1 MTARHR
7 PAVYAAGL
15 TVRAGKTVLLG
26 PTDFIAGTG
35 DWINVIGPNG
45 AGKSTLLRAIAGL
58 APHTGRLDVDGVCLA
73 TLDLR
78 ARSRLIGFVAQH
90 PAMPAGMTVAQ
101 YVLLGR
107 APHIGPFGSESAH
120 DLERLDGAL
129 DQLALAS
136 LAERRVDTL
145 SGGERQR
152 VSLARALAQEPAVLL
167 LDEPTAA
174 LDVGHQQDVLELID
188 HLRRRLGL
196 TVVSTMHD
204 LTLAAQYGD
213 HLVLLADGRIVA
225 EGPPIQVLTGPQIQR
240 HYGAHVDVID
250 HRGHPVVVPVRTPHT
265 DPPERPGH
273 LEPEGDRHATT

>member
-1 MTARHR
+1 VIVAHR

-15 TVRAGKTVLLG
+15 TVRAGRTVLLG
-26 PTDFIAGTG
+26 PTEFTAGAG

-58 APHTGRLDVDGVCLA
+58 APHTGRLDIDGVALA
-73 TLDLR
+73 ALDLR
-78 ARSRLIGFVAQH
+78 ARSRRIGFVAQH

-107 APHIGPFGSESAH
+107 APHVGRFGSESAV
-120 DLERLDGAL
+120 DLERLDAAL
-129 DQLALAS
+129 DQLALTP
-136 LAERRVDTL
+136 LVGRRVDTL

-152 VSLARALAQEPAVLL
+152 VGLARALAQEPALLL

-188 HLRRRLGL
+188 DLRRRLGL

-213 HLVLLADGRIVA
+213 HLVLLAGGRIVA
-225 EGPPIQVLTGPQIQR
+225 EGPPIQVLTGPQIER
-240 HYGAHVDVID
+240 HYGASVDVID
-250 HRGHPVVVPVRTPHT
+250 HRGQPVVVPVRTPRH
-265 DPPERPGH
+265 H
-273 LEPEGDRHATT
+273 PEGDRHART